1 MRDGQTRIASS
12 RGKRDAGAFLD
23 AHRASIVSLSG
34 ADAGSEHVLEQAC
47 VSLGRGPGVDLAFD
61 DTALSREH
69 AVLEASERGFR
80 IRDLGSTNGTRVNGS
95 PVQSAELKHRDRF
108 EIGEHVFQYVIEER
122 ESAPPTY
129 VLPES
134 E

>member
-23 AHRASIVSLSG
+23 AHCVSIVSLSG
-34 ADAGSEHVLEQAC
+34 ADAGSEHVLEQGC

-61 DTALSREH
+61 DTAMSREH

-95 PVQSAELKHRDRF
+95 PAQSAELKHRDRF
-108 EIGEHVFQYVIEER
+108 EIGEHVFQYVVEER
-122 ESAPPTY
+122 ESAPRTY
-129 VLPES
+129 VLPDS